1 MTKSE
6 TGLEEF
12 SFLLMREEVL
22 GLVGDESLD
31 DVSMASF
38 TGNLKRRDPIVL
50 SWFKTRSSFEEDQD
64 DGMMTMLDGDDERSC
79 GKSFGIDWELVIEE
93 DLDDLRVS

>member
-6 TGLEEF
+6 TSLDDLL
-12 SFLLMREEVL
+12 FLLKREEVV

-38 TGNLKRRDPIVL
+38 TGNQKRRDPIVL
-50 SWFKTRSSFEEDQD
+50 FWIKTRSSFEKDED

-79 GKSFGIDWELVIEE
+79 GRSSKFDWGFVVDE
-93 DLDDLRVS
+93 DLDDLRVP